1 MAKFPNYP
9 NLESFWLLL
18 PKMLDG
24 QLEKNKLKN
33 TSLEYEFSLFR
44 ATLSPSVGR
53 AVVLHPPGAAVIR
66 PPLLAPATSSPV
78 RRCHRCT
85 RWRAGGEGSSGGGQ
99 RVSSSG
105 SGGRQRASSSVVW
118 VADQSAPIADH
129 PSSPASMLAIA
140 SDGNLVL
147 SDGATGHALWST
159 NVTAGVNSSA
169 SGGGGGAMAV
179 LANSSNL
186 VLRLPDGTALWETF
200 EHPSNTFLPGMKIG
214 VIYRT
219 RGGVRLG
226 TTDLSLGKFSF
237 GGDPDQPLQVV
248 IWKGS
253 RVSWRTNPWEGYMVD
268 SNYQK
273 GGKSDELVGIGKD
286 ELAGGQTHG
295 GGGARWCGE
304 DELAGVGEDEL
315 ASSLMCVGKQ
325 RERINW

>member
-1 MAKFPNYP
+1 
-9 NLESFWLLL
+9 
-18 PKMLDG
+18 
-24 QLEKNKLKN
+24 
-33 TSLEYEFSLFR
+33 
-44 ATLSPSVGR
+44 
-53 AVVLHPPGAAVIR
+53 
-66 PPLLAPATSSPV
+66 
-78 RRCHRCT
+78 
-85 RWRAGGEGSSGGGQ
+85 
-99 RVSSSG
+99 
-105 SGGRQRASSSVVW
+105 
-118 VADQSAPIADH
+118 
-129 PSSPASMLAIA
+129 MLAIA

-219 RGGVRLG
+219 RGGVRLVSWKG

-237 GGDPDQPLQVV
+237 GSDPDQPLQVV

-253 RVSWRTNPWEGYMVD
+253 RVSWRTNPWEGYMVN

-273 GGKSDELVGIGKD
+273 GGKSVW
-286 ELAGGQTHG
+286 GG
-295 GGGARWCGE
+295 
-304 DELAGVGEDEL
+304 
-315 ASSLMCVGKQ
+315 
-325 RERINW
+325 

>member
-1 MAKFPNYP
+1 MASWRKINSRFMTAKHI
-9 NLESFWLLL
+9 EGVHIKIVWQRG
-18 PKMLDG
+18 KK
-24 QLEKNKLKN
+24 QIKIN

-78 RRCHRCT
+78 RRCHRRT

-99 RVSSSG
+99 RVSSFG

-186 VLRLPDGTALWETF
+186 VLRLPDGTVLWETF
-200 EHPSNTFLPGMKIG
+200 EHPCNTFLPGMKIG

-219 RGGVRLG
+219 RGGVRLVSWKG
-226 TTDLSLGKFSF
+226 TTDLSPGKFSF

-253 RVSWRTNPWEGYMVD
+253 RVS
-268 SNYQK
+268 
-273 GGKSDELVGIGKD
+273 
-286 ELAGGQTHG
+286 
-295 GGGARWCGE
+295 
-304 DELAGVGEDEL
+304 
-315 ASSLMCVGKQ
+315 
-325 RERINW
+325 